1 MSIVTPGLMF
11 SSPKII
17 ASVGS
22 AKFSPPTSRYLV
34 SPPCVQ
40 RQRVLISK
48 NVHRGQHIVKF
59 CVISSNQMATTAE
72 KKCFGFK
79 NLTET
84 FLVDVHRAEGGRL
97 NVALTA
103 PLCING
109 SSNLEKVENVAVR
122 IELSNGCVGWGEV
135 AVLPNLV
142 TVDQEEA
149 LEKVLEACQFL
160 KKSPPM
166 TLNLVL
172 AEIGGNILPGPQ
184 FASVRAGVEMA
195 LIDAVANSIAVPLWR
210 LFGGVSN
217 SLSTA
222 ITIPSVSPAEASE
235 LASNYCNQGFKT
247 LKLQLGIRNLNE
259 DIQVFQAIQV
269 VHPHCS
275 FILDANER
283 YTSKQAFQVLA
294 KLTEM
299 GVTPILLE
307 QPVHR
312 DDWEGLRDINN
323 VARDVYG
330 VNVIADESCR
340 SLIDVQKIVKE
351 NLTNVI
357 INIKLAKF
365 GVLGTL
371 EIVKF
376 ARKSGLN
383 LMIDS
388 MVETRLATGFTG
400 HLAAGLGCFKYVNL
414 GMPFLLPEDP
424 VVGGYEVS
432 GAIYKFINI
441 RGQGGFLEFPGTC
454 SQRSD

>member
-1 MSIVTPGLMF
+1 M
-11 SSPKII
+11 
-17 ASVGS
+17 AS
-22 AKFSPPTSRYLV
+22 AFSPPPTSLHLV
-34 SPPCVQ
+34 SPCVK
-40 RQRVLISK
+40 RVVSK
-48 NVHRGQHIVKF
+48 NSMHRGQRIVKL
-59 CVISSNQMATTAE
+59 CVSNLMVESSRVSTSE
-72 KKCFGFK
+72 RRGFGFK

-84 FLVDVHRAEGGRL
+84 FWVDVHSAQGGPL
-97 NVALTA
+97 NVALNA
-103 PLCING
+103 PLCIG

-135 AVLPNLV
+135 SVLPLV
-142 TVDQEEA
+142 TGDQAKA
-149 LEKVLEACQFL
+149 LEKVLEACHFL
-160 KKSPPM
+160 KESPPM

-172 AEIGGNILPGPQ
+172 AEIGGILPGPQ

-195 LIDAVANSIAVPLWR
+195 LVDAVANSIDVPLWR

-222 ITIPSVSPAEASE
+222 ITIPAVSPAEASE

-247 LKLQLGIRNLNE
+247 LKLQLGRNLNE
-259 DIQVFQAIQV
+259 DIEVFQAIQA

-283 YTSKQAFQVLA
+283 YTSKEAFQVLA

-299 GVTPILLE
+299 GVIPILLE

-340 SLIDVQKIVKE
+340 SLIDVQKVVNE
-351 NLTNVI
+351 NLANV

-371 EIVKF
+371 EIVEF

-388 MVETRLATGFTG
+388 MVETRLATGFAG

-414 GMPFLLPEDP
+414 DMPFLLPQDP

-432 GAIYKFINI
+432 GDIYKFINT
-441 RGQGGFLEFPGTC
+441 RGQGGFLEWNNV
-454 SQRSD
+454 SW